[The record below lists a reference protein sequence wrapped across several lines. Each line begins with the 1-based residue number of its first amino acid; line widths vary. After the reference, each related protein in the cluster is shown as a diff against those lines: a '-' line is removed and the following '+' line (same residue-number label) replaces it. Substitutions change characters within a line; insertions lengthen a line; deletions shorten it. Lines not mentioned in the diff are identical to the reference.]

1 MQITRINTLEVIRF
15 IELFLLLR
23 CDKDKVSVYEK
34 LLTVLPGSESEMVGN
49 QVTRY
54 ITLSEGEK
62 PQSPS

>member
-1 MQITRINTLEVIRF
+1 MLEVIRF

-23 CDKDKVSVYEK
+23 CDKDKVSVCEK

-54 ITLSEGEK
+54 ITLC
-62 PQSPS
+62 